1 MQTLKLDRE
10 SKLVRILGMARVV
23 IGPPALV
30 LLAWSESVRVRGPLT
45 TALAQP
51 QTALVTAISDVLVVG
66 ALAAFIL
73 WAAAEVVGSKRPILS
88 HFILPVA
95 ASHLP
100 LAGIALLSGR
110 RFMGAM
116 LEPGLLDSGQEFM
129 QSPWLIIPSLG
140 HVALGIALLTVVTF
154 LGLHS
159 GYRRASKLKGV
170 RLHLSL
176 VAAIIVAEIVC
187 RFWFAWTG

>member
-1 MQTLKLDRE
+1 M
-10 SKLVRILGMARVV
+10 VRVV

-73 WAAAEVVGSKRPILS
+73 WAAAGIAGSKRPVVS
-88 HFILPVA
+88 QFILPVA

-116 LEPGLLDSGQEFM
+116 LEPGLIDGSDGFM
-129 QSPWLIIPSLG
+129 QSPWLILPSLG
-140 HVALGIALLTVVTF
+140 QLALGIALLTVVTF
-154 LGLHS
+154 LGIHS
-159 GYRRASKLKGV
+159 GYRRASRLEGA

-176 VAAIIVAEIVC
+176 VVAIIVAEIVC
-187 RFWFAWTG
+187 RIWFAWTG